1 MHVRCPSCQTVF
13 RLPPGALEVADGLV
27 RCGRCEA
34 TFDGSLELEPGE
46 DEDFPQIVVLN
57 DAVDEPATSPAMM
70 IDPDAVLEAV
80 HDDPTPSSDDED
92 EDEDEDDEDDEY
104 GAPLHVPP
112 PNPEAAQVFGLEQ
125 PSQRRERPARGP
137 VPTLLL
143 TFANVVLLGLL
154 ALQLGLGLREP
165 LLASPELRPWL
176 ERGCA
181 VLGCRLS
188 ALRDPERVEIIAR
201 DVRAHPRYAN
211 GLLVDVTLV
220 NRAPYVQPFPVMQ
233 LTFTSLDEQ
242 WFAQRRFQPAE
253 YLGPNRGT
261 AERLPPDIP
270 VQVVLELLD
279 PGPDAVS
286 YQFDFL

>member
-46 DEDFPQIVVLN
+46 DEEQVPQIVVLN
-57 DAVDEPATSPAMM
+57 DAVGESAAPGGLML
-70 IDPDAVLEAV
+70 DPDAVLEAV
-80 HDDPTPSSDDED
+80 HDAPAPPKRTPDV
-92 EDEDEDDEDDEY
+92 
-104 GAPLHVPP
+104 APDYAPAPDADAARVLGIEPP
-112 PNPEAAQVFGLEQ
+112 VR
-125 PSQRRERPARGP
+125 RRERPARGP
-137 VPTLLL
+137 VPTLLIA
-143 TFANVVLLGLL
+143 FANVVLLGLV
-154 ALQLGLGLREP
+154 ALQLTLGLREP

-176 ERGCA
+176 ERGCGI
-181 VLGCRLS
+181 VGCRLP
-188 ALRDPERVEIIAR
+188 ALRNPERVEIIAR